1 MKLELNLELQREKIK
16 QKQTKTC
23 IGVCRLNVNSICVGC
38 KRTIDEIKQA
48 GETIT

>member
-1 MKLELNLELQREKIK
+1 MKLDLTLDLERVKEDKLILKK
-16 QKQTKTC
+16 C